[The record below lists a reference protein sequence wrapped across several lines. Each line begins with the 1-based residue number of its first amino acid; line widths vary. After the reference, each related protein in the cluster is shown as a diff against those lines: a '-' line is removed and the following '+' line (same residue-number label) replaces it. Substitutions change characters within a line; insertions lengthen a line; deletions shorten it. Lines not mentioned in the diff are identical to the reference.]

1 MGGGKEEGRRKERG
15 RREGDATLNSLGSG
29 WFRFREWF
37 VFALGWMDGLLEAL
51 VWFVW
56 LVWSGLAGLA
66 GCILPVGGTSG
77 VTTRSV
83 LSVWSFVSCCM
94 LYAVYSIQ
102 YLFCLV
108 FALLM
113 LTCYWRH

>member
-1 MGGGKEEGRRKERG
+1 MGGREEG
-15 RREGDATLNSLGSG
+15 REGDATLNSLGSG

-66 GCILPVGGTSG
+66 VFSSG
-77 VTTRSV
+77 RGVITRSV
-83 LSVWSFVSCCM
+83 LSGCLFVSCCM
-94 LYAVYSIQ
+94 LYTVYCTRVVLS
-102 YLFCLV
+102 LRF
-108 FALLM
+108 
-113 LTCYWRH
+113 

>member
-1 MGGGKEEGRRKERG
+1 MGEWEEGRREEG
-15 RREGDATLNSLGSG
+15 GWVTRRLIHSVPVGFGSG
-29 WFRFREWF
+29 IGLF
-37 VFALGWMDGLLEAL
+37 FALVGWMDGLLEAL

-83 LSVWSFVSCCM
+83 LSVCSFVSCCM
-94 LYAVYSIQ
+94 LYTVLVLS
-102 YLFCLV
+102 CLCAFDV
-108 FALLM
+108 NLL
-113 LTCYWRH
+113 LETLS